1 MNGLFNSI
9 NSHAE
14 NGKDEM
20 NEIMCRALKMGYLTL
35 NRSALTTFIALG
47 QKVLSSTS
55 YKNTI

>member
-9 NSHAE
+9 ISHAE
-14 NGKDEM
+14 NGKD
-20 NEIMCRALKMGYLTL
+20 EIMCRALKMGYLTL
-35 NRSALTTFIALG
+35 KRSALTTFIALG